1 MKALLNKLLKNIK
14 PILLILV
21 VGYFLYLM
29 ADILFFTHDSKK
41 DEKTD
46 ITFKDAFLTG
56 FAPSGA
62 KIWDFKTES
71 IEYINSNT
79 ANAKKINGVLYKD
92 NNPFI
97 QISASKAQIDTM
109 YNNFTATGG
118 IKFRVIGKEQE
129 FQSDKVDW
137 VAWEKK
143 LTATG
148 HTVVRV
154 DENHLTGGVLTYYL
168 EKESF
173 QMDENIRLEVDVEV
187 K

>member
-1 MKALLNKLLKNIK
+1 MKDLLKKISKNIK
-14 PILLILV
+14 PVLLTIV
-21 VGYFLYLM
+21 IGYVAYLM
-29 ADILFFTHDSKK
+29 VDILFFTHEAKK

-56 FAPSGA
+56 FSPKGE

-79 ANAKKINGVLYKD
+79 ANAKKINGVLYKN

-97 QISASKAQIDTM
+97 QISASKAQIDTL
-109 YNNFTATGG
+109 YNNFTASGG

-129 FQSDKVDW
+129 FQADKVDW

-154 DENHLTGGVLTYYL
+154 DENHLTGNVLTYYL